1 MLVRWLIKAM
11 LTGLFG
17 GSSDST
23 LEKSRALI
31 NKDNQLINNDAL
43 NADDLN
49 DLIARSSYKSINSDL
64 ILKLVSPLDY
74 WGDYQQDHIHP
85 KSKFN
90 EATFNA
96 IGLTDE
102 KKKLFLK
109 KSNSI
114 GNICLLKPADN
125 NSKRAEDLAVW
136 LNEQVESVKENML
149 IPCDISYSFSDFI
162 NFVDERERLIFNKL
176 NAIINLS

>member
-1 MLVRWLIKAM
+1 MK
-11 LTGLFG
+11 
-17 GSSDST
+17 
-23 LEKSRALI
+23 
-31 NKDNQLINNDAL
+31 
-43 NADDLN
+43 
-49 DLIARSSYKSINSDL
+49 
-64 ILKLVSPLDY
+64 
-74 WGDYQQDHIHP
+74 H
-85 KSKFN
+85 
-90 EATFNA
+90 NA

-102 KKKLFLK
+102 EKKLFLK

-162 NFVDERERLIFNKL
+162 NFVDYVKYPIFLLAYVN
-176 NAIINLS
+176 NIHYHFIFSINQRV